1 MNSTADSTTSTSI
14 SLKWTAA
21 DDRFNYYPVW
31 ELYRV
36 VYLKDNIEYSEATFE
51 KGITVRGLE
60 PDTEYTF
67 FLQSIVVRDD
77 AFGPAVNV
85 TYRTQKLNTG
95 ELY

>member
-1 MNSTADSTTSTSI
+1 M
-14 SLKWTAA
+14 
-21 DDRFNYYPVW
+21 
-31 ELYRV
+31 
-36 VYLKDNIEYSEATFE
+36 KDYTEYSEATFE

-67 FLQSIVVRDD
+67 SLQSIVARDD